1 MLALTCTQ
9 ATGESRITGCGRLR
23 LKESDRFAATVELL
37 SALGADIHGEG
48 DDLVV
53 RGPAPLRGGVTLS
66 ARNDPPGW

>member
-9 ATGESRITGCGRLR
+9 AAGESRITGCGRLR

-53 RGPAPLRGGVTLS
+53 RGPAALAGRASPS
-66 ARNDPPGW
+66 APGTTTGW